1 MEAKVDHD
9 LCIGCALCESICP
22 ELYEIREDD
31 LAHELGTETEYLQDS
46 AEEARD
52 ACPTEAITIE

>member
-22 ELYEIREDD
+22 EVFEMRDDD
-31 LAHELGTETEYLQDS
+31 LAHVIGPVTEDLQAS
-46 AEEARD
+46 AEDARD
-52 ACPTEAITIE
+52 ACPTGAITVE